1 MFQSRF
7 NHSMFPPCTP
17 TPNQAL
23 LLSTSRPYEGMRWR
37 KEATLLPWLMHP
49 LHPQSTESVCCH
61 YSPVSVSMLMCVCFF
76 LFLFGKNK
84 KYQKCSF
91 ASLWAF
97 SFVLWTYPKQNNGIG
112 AQYSRKIISSQKS
125 CVVIVHLPWA
135 SHFVSLEKHSM
146 AVLKD
151 AIHIRICGPIYS
163 FLPFP
168 SRFAMHIST

>member
-1 MFQSRF
+1 MEEGSY
-7 NHSMFPPCTP
+7 PA
-17 TPNQAL
+17 AL
-23 LLSTSRPYEGMRWR
+23 ADASTSSSKHW
-37 KEATLLPWLMHP
+37 
-49 LHPQSTESVCCH
+49 ESVLSLQSSKCIH
-61 YSPVSVSMLMCVCFF
+61 AHVCVFFF
-76 LFLFGKNK
+76 LFLFWKNK

-151 AIHIRICGPIYS
+151 ATHIRICGPIYS